1 MPGAE
6 SYLSPAA
13 QAILGRYGDLMKT
26 RIEDVK
32 QQNAADTANLNTAT
46 QAWANND
53 FSTYD
58 KATNAATKS
67 WNTDDNGNLTPFN
80 EVFNRRKPN
89 LTAEEASAALK
100 AQLIRQQE
108 FDARRAEVY
117 KELGIEPPPK
127 PKIGTVPKPGT
138 TGAGSTGAGST
149 GAGQSANTNN
159 TSANTNT
166 NASAPPPLPLRQN
179 TQSTGI
185 ASGLTADDLNNLR
198 ISDYLERN
206 DYNNMLQTLKGI
218 S

>member
-32 QQNAADTANLNTAT
+32 QQNAADNANLNTAT

-89 LTAEEASAALK
+89 LTPEESAAAVK

-108 FDARRAEVY
+108 FDAKRAEVY

-127 PKIGTVPKPGT
+127 PKIGNVPKPGT
-138 TGAGSTGAGST
+138 TGAGSTGA
-149 GAGQSANTNN
+149 NTKN

-185 ASGLTADDLNNLR
+185 ASGFSAEDLNNSR

-206 DYNNMLQTLKGI
+206 DYNNMLQTLKGTT
-218 S
+218 